1 MKSGAELVREAL
13 AASGKM
19 QVELAAY
26 MGWSKQNLNS
36 RLKNDSLSYAEL
48 VKMMGFCGYEVKV
61 LDIDRNE
68 LEVRTDSAS
77 PRLVKMVDGVTYD
90 TGKAESICSTKKAPD
105 DEFYTEL
112 FRDASG
118 TFFVAYFE
126 LWEGDTLIYPPST
139 PTAPRASQ
147 SVTGKQ
153 PLRNKPQPRLW

>member
-36 RLKNDSLSYAEL
+36 
-48 VKMMGFCGYEVKV
+48 GYEVKV
-61 LDIDRNE
+61 LDIDGNE

-118 TFFVAYFE
+118 MFFVAYFE
-126 LWEGDTLIYPPST
+126 LWDGGHSHISPIDTNGAKSFSERY
-139 PTAPRASQ
+139 
-147 SVTGKQ
+147 GKATVAE
-153 PLRNKPQPRLW
+153 